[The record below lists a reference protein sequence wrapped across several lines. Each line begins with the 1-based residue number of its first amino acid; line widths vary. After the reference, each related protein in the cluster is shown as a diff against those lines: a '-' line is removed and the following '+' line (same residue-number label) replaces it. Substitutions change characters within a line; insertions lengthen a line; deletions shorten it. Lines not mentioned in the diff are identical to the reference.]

1 MSGPIPKTVRLN
13 NGVVM
18 PTLGLG
24 VYQMKEG
31 EETEQAVHW
40 ALEAGYRLIDTAKL
54 YNNETSVGRAVRASG
69 IAREEIFVTTKLW
82 PTDFLDPLAAFERS
96 FKKLDLG
103 YIDLYLIH
111 SPIPYVPA
119 NVWKTFEK
127 LYAEKRVRAIGV
139 SNYSIKQLEKLLST
153 RSVPPAV
160 NQVEF
165 NPFSYKKDLLE
176 FCSAKGIVLE
186 AYSPLMRGKDLYN
199 PTIKKV
205 ADAHQKSPAQIL
217 IRWALQHGTVVIPK
231 SSQKERIKENASV
244 FDFEIG
250 SEEMAMLDTL

>member
-1 MSGPIPKTVRLN
+1 MSRSIPRTVRLN

-31 EETEQAVHW
+31 EETEQAVRW
-40 ALEAGYRLIDTAKL
+40 ALEVEYRLIDTAKF
-54 YNNETSVGRAVRASG
+54 YNNETSVGRAVRGSG
-69 IAREEIFVTTKLW
+69 IARENIFVTTKLW
-82 PTDFLDPLAAFERS
+82 PTDFLDPLPAFERS

-111 SPIPYVPA
+111 SPIPYVPS

-139 SNYSIKQLEKLLST
+139 SNYSVKQLEKLLSSC
-153 RSVPPAV
+153 SVPPAV

-165 NPFSYKKDLLE
+165 NPLSYKKNLLE
-176 FCSAKGIVLE
+176 FCGAKGIVLE
-186 AYSPLMRGKDLYN
+186 AYSPLMRGKNLHN
-199 PTIKKV
+199 PIIKKV
-205 ADAHQKSPAQIL
+205 AGAHGKSPAQIL
-217 IRWALQHGTVVIPK
+217 IRWALQHNAVVIPK
-231 SSQKERIKENASV
+231 SSQRERIKENASV

-250 SEEMAMLDTL
+250 SEEMAMLDAL